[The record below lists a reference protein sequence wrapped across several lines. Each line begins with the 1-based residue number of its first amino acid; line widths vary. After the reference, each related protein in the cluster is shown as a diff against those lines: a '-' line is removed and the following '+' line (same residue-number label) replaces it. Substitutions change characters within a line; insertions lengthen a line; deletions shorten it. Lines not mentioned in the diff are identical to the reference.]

1 MAVELL
7 KVDYRTALSSKPNIS
22 TSSNIYMTGDGHLF
36 CENLCV
42 KEIQYELAMKTD
54 YASPFYLYS
63 RAQIVDNVQQYK
75 RSLEKNDVPHLL
87 GYTVSANYNLEI
99 LRILQKLGC
108 SAVVASINEIKIA
121 MMAGFNPNMMVYNGN
136 GKQLN
141 ELEFAVKCGVMI
153 NVDSLFDL
161 EHIRKV
167 CRMLHKKA
175 NVLMRLHP
183 EIDSDSSQDITE
195 TKFGLHH
202 KEFDKALQ
210 IVKEEELVDLIGLHC
225 HLETTLD
232 DVQLFKESL
241 DTMLFWVDKVREMGF
256 DIRYLNMGEGIGLN
270 YKRHIPQ
277 SDEILPETKD
287 FISSIAEGI
296 KSKNIC
302 LILEPGISIVGNTGI
317 LVTKVVGVKTNE
329 NKNFIVIDG
338 SMAEVI
344 RPSLYGA
351 YHHIQLIEP
360 TMCKK
365 EGCVFDIVGPI
376 GESSDFLAEDY
387 YMPYPH
393 EGCGLAIRD
402 VGAYCGSMSSN
413 YSLRQRPAEVLV
425 EGSRWRIIR
434 HAEVFDD
441 IVKPFI
447 GLPSLGVYKDYIDT
461 TEVHL
466 GTLHPWLTWM
476 H

>member
-210 IVKEEELVDLIGLHC
+210 INLRTNFAEPNFIIASLSKVIVNIGITSNLPVLKLN
-225 HLETTLD
+225 LE
-232 DVQLFKESL
+232 ESL

-360 TMCKK
+360 TM
-365 EGCVFDIVGPI
+365 VGYI
-376 GESSDFLAEDY
+376 NQ
-387 YMPYPH
+387 
-393 EGCGLAIRD
+393 
-402 VGAYCGSMSSN
+402 GSHSPN
-413 YSLRQRPAEVLV
+413 
-425 EGSRWRIIR
+425 GSARC
-434 HAEVFDD
+434 
-441 IVKPFI
+441 
-447 GLPSLGVYKDYIDT
+447 S
-461 TEVHL
+461 
-466 GTLHPWLTWM
+466 
-476 H
+476 